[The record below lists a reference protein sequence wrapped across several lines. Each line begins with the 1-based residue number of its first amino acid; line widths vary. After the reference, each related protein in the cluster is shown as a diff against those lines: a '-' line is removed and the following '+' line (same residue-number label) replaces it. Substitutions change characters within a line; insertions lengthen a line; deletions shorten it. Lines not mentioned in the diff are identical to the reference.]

1 MTLEAILASA
11 HLVAILALVTFM
23 SSQAALCRTEWMNA
37 AVVERL
43 VRLDVIYQI
52 SMAALVA
59 SGLVRIFWGIKGASW
74 YLTQPM
80 LHAKL
85 TLLLV
90 MIALSIPATLAFRR
104 WRSAVRSSGALP
116 AAAQVRSTRRLIMVQ
131 SQLLPLVGVIAAFWA
146 RGW

>member
-90 MIALSIPATLAFRR
+90 MIALSIAPTLAFRR
-104 WRSAVRSSGALP
+104 WRSALRTSGALP
-116 AAAQVRSTRRLIMVQ
+116 AAAEVKATRRLIMVQ
-131 SQLLPLVGVIAAFWA
+131 SHLLPVVAVVAVFWA